1 MGILDRL
8 SNKNIEID
16 NYKLFSNWLDKVLEQ
31 ELPKE
36 TVAFNFNL
44 YEGSGGTYDIQL
56 IGSDEFDENDEE
68 WVCTNFFT
76 TEEDVCYI
84 RRTKDIAN
92 WEQGLIYI
100 TKLAEQYLIKGKNA
114 NILKSVSAIGIGFV
128 DGDIDIIYRA

>member
-36 TVAFNFNL
+36 IVAFNFNL

-56 IGSDEFDENDEE
+56 IGTDEFNENDED
-68 WVCTNFFT
+68 WVCTDYFT
-76 TEEDVCYI
+76 TGENICYI

-92 WEQGLIYI
+92 WGEGLIYI
-100 TKLAEQYLIKGKNA
+100 TKLAEQYLNKGKNS

-128 DGDIDIIYRA
+128 DGDIEIIYRA